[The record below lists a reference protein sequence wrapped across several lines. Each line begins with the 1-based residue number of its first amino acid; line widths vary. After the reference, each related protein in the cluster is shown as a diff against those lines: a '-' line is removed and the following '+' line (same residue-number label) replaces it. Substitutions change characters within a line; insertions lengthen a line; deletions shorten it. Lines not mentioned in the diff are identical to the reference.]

1 MNKKKTEFISNDFI
15 NDKINCNNINI
26 GINNNSFIIDNYK
39 QQ

>member
-15 NDKINCNNINI
+15 NDKIYFNNINI
-26 GINNNSFIIDNYK
+26 GINNNNFIIDNFK